1 MPSLALPG
9 EEDQLRE
16 LALQELKTLGGKDFR
31 SPDYEEA
38 GDRTNSVRVTVGRSG
53 VVKDV
58 HVRGDWRREIGGHR
72 FGPALLEAY
81 ENANLAMMNSVALA
95 SLAEQ
100 EREGTERRDQQPGGN
115 PSGEYLSYL
124 PEADISQIWQMLSD
138 IEDLMYRT
146 EKMSRN
152 GPAEVRTVY
161 GPYGYLTAKCTGAAI
176 TSITADLM
184 RVEQADPEQLR
195 REALEL
201 FRELDTLRTF

>member
-1 MPSLALPG
+1 MPSLELPG

-16 LALQELKTLGGKDFR
+16 LALQELKAMGGKDFR
-31 SPDYEEA
+31 APDFEEA

-53 VVKDV
+53 VVKDI
-58 HVRGDWRREIGGHR
+58 HVRSDWRREIGGHG

-100 EREGTERRDQQPGGN
+100 EREGTPEQGN
-115 PSGEYLSYL
+115 PPSEYLSYL

-138 IEDLMYRT
+138 VEDLMYRT

-152 GPAEVRTVY
+152 GGGEVRTVY
-161 GPYGYLTAKCTGAAI
+161 GPYGYLTARCTGAAI

-184 RVEQADPEQLR
+184 RVEQADAEQLR